1 MNRLTTTALVLGL
14 IVLAGGCGR
23 SEKLRTQ
30 GRLLKGGD
38 PYIPDEG
45 EYIQI
50 TFVPMP
56 EDGKPPD
63 RHYYAGVNQE
73 TGTFVPDGADK
84 LGMPAGR
91 YRVAVELMKNKKDL
105 LGGKFDQ
112 EFSPYIFDVDEDT
125 DEIVIDLD
133 KPPRPSAATLPP
145 PSAATPYPPR
155 AASND

>member
-1 MNRLTTTALVLGL
+1 MHRLLTAALILGL
-14 IVLAGGCGR
+14 ALMASGCGK
-23 SEKLRTQ
+23 SDKLRTQ
-30 GRLLKGGD
+30 GRLLKGGE
-38 PYIPDEG
+38 PYIPNEG

-63 RHYYAGVNQE
+63 RHYYAGVDQD
-73 TGTFVPDGADK
+73 TGTFVPDGPDK

-105 LGGKFDQ
+105 LQGKYDQ
-112 EFSPYIFDVDEDT
+112 EFSPYIFDVDADT

-133 KPPRPSAATLPP
+133 APPP
-145 PSAATPYPPR
+145 PSVDTLYGKR
-155 AASND
+155 TASRC

>member
-1 MNRLTTTALVLGL
+1 MNRLTKTLLLFGLVL
-14 IVLAGGCGR
+14 LASGCGK
-23 SEKLRTQ
+23 SDKLRTQ
-30 GRLLKGGD
+30 GRLLKGGT
-38 PYIPDEG
+38 PYIPSAG

-63 RHYYAGVNQE
+63 RHYYAGVDQD
-73 TGTFVPDGADK
+73 TGTFVPDGPDK

-105 LGGKFDQ
+105 LRGKYDQ
-112 EFSPYIFDVDEDT
+112 EFSPYVFDVDADT

-133 KPPRPSAATLPP
+133 VPPP
-145 PSAATPYPPR
+145 PSVEALYGKRT
-155 AASND
+155 ASRG